1 MALIVQKYGGSS
13 VATAERILAV
23 ARRIAA
29 TKEEGNSVVVV
40 VSAMGKTTD
49 NLIKLAHEVA
59 PEPDEREL
67 DLLLSTGE
75 TVSCTLMAMALR
87 GMGHEAISLTAG
99 QAGIRTNSMYGR
111 ARIESVDAVRLLR
124 ELEAGKIVIVTGFQ
138 GVTDDF
144 DVTTL
149 GRGGSDTTAVALAVA
164 LKADRCDIYTDV
176 DGVFTADPR
185 IVPEARKLTEISY
198 EEMLEMAQQGSKV
211 MHPRSVEL
219 GEAYGVPIMVRSS
232 FNNEQGTL
240 IREEEGM
247 ETRKRVR
254 GIAHDLNVGK
264 ITVVGVPDR
273 PGLAAAIFEP
283 LADAGISVDVI
294 VQNVGLEQG
303 VTDLSFTVSLSD
315 LPKALR
321 IVEPVARRINAR
333 EVQSSDNLAK
343 VSVVGAG
350 IQGAPGIAASMFR
363 ALYECDINIEM
374 ISTSEIRITCI
385 IARDKVEQAVQQLHT
400 VFELDKP

>member
-13 VATAERILAV
+13 VATSERILAV
-23 ARRIAA
+23 ARRIVT
-29 TKEEGNSVVVV
+29 TKEAGNSVVIV

-49 NLIKLAHEVA
+49 SLIKLAREVA

-67 DLLLSTGE
+67 DLLMSTGE

-87 GMGHEAISLTAG
+87 GMGHGAISLTAG
-99 QAGIRTNSMYGR
+99 QAGIRTDSIYGR
-111 ARIESVDAVRLLR
+111 ARIESVDSGRLLQ
-124 ELEAGKIVIVTGFQ
+124 ELEAGKLVIVTGFQ
-138 GVTDDF
+138 GVTDRF

-149 GRGGSDTTAVALAVA
+149 GRGGSDTTAVALAIA

-176 DGVFTADPR
+176 DGVYTTDPR
-185 IVPEARKLTEISY
+185 LVPGARKLPEISY
-198 EEMLEMAQQGSKV
+198 EEMLEMAQLGSKV

-219 GEAYGVPIMVRSS
+219 GEAYGMPIMVRSS
-232 FNNEQGTL
+232 FNDEPGTL
-240 IREEEGM
+240 IHEDKGM

-273 PGLAAAIFEP
+273 PGLAASVFEP
-283 LADAGISVDVI
+283 LAEAGISVDVI
-294 VQNVGLEQG
+294 VQNVSVEGS
-303 VTDLSFTVSLSD
+303 TDLSFTVARTD
-315 LPKALR
+315 LAKALR
-321 IVEPVARRINAR
+321 IVEPVAREIGAKQ
-333 EVQSSDNLAK
+333 VQSSDNLGK

-350 IQGAPGIAASMFR
+350 IQSAPGIAAAMFR
-363 ALYECDINIEM
+363 ALYDARLNIEM

-385 IARDKVEQAVQQLHT
+385 VDREKVEEAVRTLHATFQL
-400 VFELDKP
+400 DQP

>member
-23 ARRIAA
+23 ARRIVA
-29 TKEEGNSVVVV
+29 TKEAGNSVVVV

-49 NLIKLAHEVA
+49 NLIKLAREVA

-67 DLLLSTGE
+67 DLLMSTGE

-87 GMGHEAISLTAG
+87 GIGHEAISLNAG
-99 QAGIRTNSMYGR
+99 QAGIHTDSLHGR
-111 ARIESVDAVRLLR
+111 ARIESVDSERLSQ
-124 ELEAGKIVIVTGFQ
+124 ELEAGRLVIVTGFQ
-138 GVTDDF
+138 GVTDRF

-149 GRGGSDTTAVALAVA
+149 GRGGSDTTAVALAIA

-176 DGVFTADPR
+176 DGVYTTDPR
-185 IVPEARKLTEISY
+185 LVADARKLPEISY
-198 EEMLEMAQQGSKV
+198 EEMLEMAQLGSKV

-219 GEAYGVPIMVRSS
+219 GEAYGMPIMVRSS
-232 FNNEQGTL
+232 FNDEQGTL
-240 IREEEGM
+240 IHEDKGM

-264 ITVVGVPDR
+264 VTVVGVPDR
-273 PGLAAAIFEP
+273 PGLAASVFEP
-283 LADAGISVDVI
+283 LAAAGVSVDVI
-294 VQNVGLEQG
+294 VQNVSVEGS
-303 VTDLSFTVSLSD
+303 TDLSFTVARTD
-315 LPKALR
+315 LAKALR
-321 IVEPVARRINAR
+321 IVEPVAREIAAKQ
-333 EVQSSDNLAK
+333 VQSSDNLGK

-350 IQGAPGIAASMFR
+350 IQSAPGIAAAMFR
-363 ALYECDINIEM
+363 ALYDVGINIGM

-385 IARDKVEQAVQQLHT
+385 VDREKVEEAVRTLHAT
-400 VFELDKP
+400 FELDQP

>member
-13 VATAERILAV
+13 VTTSERILAV
-23 ARRIAA
+23 ARRIVT
-29 TKEEGNSVVVV
+29 TKEAGNSVVIV

-49 NLIKLAHEVA
+49 SLIKLAREVA

-67 DLLLSTGE
+67 DLLMSTGE

-87 GMGHEAISLTAG
+87 GMGHGAISLTAG
-99 QAGIRTNSMYGR
+99 QAGIRTDSIYGR
-111 ARIESVDAVRLLR
+111 ARIESVDSGRLLQ
-124 ELEAGKIVIVTGFQ
+124 ELEAGKLVIVTGFQ
-138 GVTDDF
+138 GVTDRF

-149 GRGGSDTTAVALAVA
+149 GRGGSDTTAVALAIA

-176 DGVFTADPR
+176 DGVYTTDPR
-185 IVPEARKLTEISY
+185 LVPGARKLPEISY
-198 EEMLEMAQQGSKV
+198 EEMLEMAQLGSKV

-219 GEAYGVPIMVRSS
+219 GEAYGMPIMVRSS
-232 FNNEQGTL
+232 FNDEPGTL
-240 IREEEGM
+240 IHEDKGM

-273 PGLAAAIFEP
+273 PGLAASVFEP
-283 LADAGISVDVI
+283 LAEAGISVDVI
-294 VQNVGLEQG
+294 VQNVSVEGS
-303 VTDLSFTVSLSD
+303 TDLSFTVARTD
-315 LPKALR
+315 LAKALR
-321 IVEPVARRINAR
+321 IVKPVAREIGAKQ
-333 EVQSSDNLAK
+333 VQSSDNLGK

-350 IQGAPGIAASMFR
+350 IQSAPGVAAAMFR
-363 ALYECDINIEM
+363 ALYDAGLNIEM

-385 IARDKVEQAVQQLHT
+385 VDREKVEEAVRTLHATFQL
-400 VFELDKP
+400 DQP

>member
-23 ARRIAA
+23 ARRIVT
-29 TKEEGNSVVVV
+29 TKEAGNSVVVV

-49 NLIKLAHEVA
+49 NLIKLAREVA

-67 DLLLSTGE
+67 DLLMSTGE

-87 GMGHEAISLTAG
+87 GMGHDAISLNAG
-99 QAGIRTNSMYGR
+99 QAGIHTDSLYGR
-111 ARIESVDAVRLLR
+111 ARIESVESERLSQ
-124 ELEAGKIVIVTGFQ
+124 ELEAGKLVIVTGFQ
-138 GVTDDF
+138 GVTDRF

-149 GRGGSDTTAVALAVA
+149 GRGGSDTTAVALAIA

-176 DGVFTADPR
+176 DGVYTTDPR
-185 IVPEARKLTEISY
+185 LVAEARKLPEISY
-198 EEMLEMAQQGSKV
+198 EEMLEMAQLGSKV

-219 GEAYGVPIMVRSS
+219 GEAYGMPIMVRSS
-232 FNNEQGTL
+232 FNDEPGTL
-240 IREEEGM
+240 IHEDKGM

-273 PGLAAAIFEP
+273 PGLAASVFEP
-283 LADAGISVDVI
+283 LAAAGVSVDVI
-294 VQNVGLEQG
+294 VQNVSVEGS
-303 VTDLSFTVSLSD
+303 TDLSFTVARTD
-315 LPKALR
+315 LAKALR
-321 IVEPVARRINAR
+321 IVEPVAQEIGAKQ
-333 EVQSSDNLAK
+333 VQSSDKLGK

-350 IQGAPGIAASMFR
+350 IQSAPGIAADMFR
-363 ALYECDINIEM
+363 ALYGMGINIEM

-385 IARDKVEQAVQQLHT
+385 VDRGKVEEAVRTLHAT
-400 VFELDKP
+400 FELDQP

>member
-23 ARRIAA
+23 ARRVVA
-29 TKEEGNSVVVV
+29 TKEDGNNVVVV

-49 NLIKLAHEVA
+49 NLIKLAREVA

-75 TVSCTLMAMALR
+75 TVACTLMAMALR
-87 GMGHEAISLTAG
+87 GTGHEAISLTAG
-99 QAGIRTNSMYGR
+99 QAGIRTDSLYGR
-111 ARIESVDAVRLLR
+111 ARIESVDSGRLLR
-124 ELEAGKIVIVTGFQ
+124 ELEAGKLVIVTGFQ
-138 GVTDDF
+138 GVTDRF

-149 GRGGSDTTAVALAVA
+149 GRGGSDTTAVALAIA

-176 DGVFTADPR
+176 DGVYTTDPR
-185 IVPEARKLTEISY
+185 LVPEARKLQEISY
-198 EEMLEMAQQGSKV
+198 EEMLEMAQLGSKV

-219 GEAYGVPIMVRSS
+219 GEAYGMPIMVRSS
-232 FNNEQGTL
+232 FNDEPGTL
-240 IREEEGM
+240 IHEDKGM

-273 PGLAAAIFEP
+273 PGLAALVFEP
-283 LADAGISVDVI
+283 LAVAGISVDVI
-294 VQNVGLEQG
+294 VQNVSVEGS
-303 VTDLSFTVSLSD
+303 TDLSFTVARAD
-315 LPKALR
+315 LAKTLK
-321 IVEPVARRINAR
+321 IVEPVAREIGAKQ
-333 EVQSSDNLAK
+333 VQSSDKLGK

-350 IQGAPGIAASMFR
+350 IQSAPGIAAAMFK
-363 ALYECDINIEM
+363 ALYDAGLNIEM

-385 IARDKVEQAVQQLHT
+385 VDRTRVEEAVRTLHAT
-400 VFELDKP
+400 FELDRA

>member
-23 ARRIAA
+23 ARRIVT
-29 TKEEGNSVVVV
+29 TKEAGNSVVVV

-49 NLIKLAHEVA
+49 NLIKLAREVA

-67 DLLLSTGE
+67 DLLMSTGE

-87 GMGHEAISLTAG
+87 GMGHDAISLNAG
-99 QAGIRTNSMYGR
+99 QAGIHTDSLYGR
-111 ARIESVDAVRLLR
+111 ARIESVESERLSQ
-124 ELEAGKIVIVTGFQ
+124 ELEAGKLVIVTGFQ
-138 GVTDDF
+138 GVTDRF

-149 GRGGSDTTAVALAVA
+149 GRGGSDTTAVALAIA

-176 DGVFTADPR
+176 DGVYTTDPR
-185 IVPEARKLTEISY
+185 LVAEARKLPEISY
-198 EEMLEMAQQGSKV
+198 EEMLEMAQLGSKV

-219 GEAYGVPIMVRSS
+219 GEAYGMPIMVRSS
-232 FNNEQGTL
+232 FNDEPGTL
-240 IREEEGM
+240 IHEDKGM

-273 PGLAAAIFEP
+273 PGLAASVFEP
-283 LADAGISVDVI
+283 LAAAGVSVDVI
-294 VQNVGLEQG
+294 VQNVSVEGS
-303 VTDLSFTVSLSD
+303 TDLSFTVARTD
-315 LPKALR
+315 LAKALR
-321 IVEPVARRINAR
+321 IVEPVAQEIGAKQ
-333 EVQSSDNLAK
+333 VQSSDKLGK

-350 IQGAPGIAASMFR
+350 IQSAPGIAADMFR
-363 ALYECDINIEM
+363 ALYGMGINIEM

-385 IARDKVEQAVQQLHT
+385 VDGEKVEEAVRTLHAT
-400 VFELDKP
+400 FELDQP

>member
-13 VATAERILAV
+13 VATSERILAV
-23 ARRIAA
+23 ARRIVT
-29 TKEEGNSVVVV
+29 TKEAGNSVVIV

-49 NLIKLAHEVA
+49 SLIKLAREVA

-67 DLLLSTGE
+67 DLLMSTGE

-87 GMGHEAISLTAG
+87 GMGHGAISLTAG
-99 QAGIRTNSMYGR
+99 QAGIRTDSIYGR
-111 ARIESVDAVRLLR
+111 ARIESVDSGRLLQ
-124 ELEAGKIVIVTGFQ
+124 ELEAGKLVIVTGFQ
-138 GVTDDF
+138 GVTDRF

-149 GRGGSDTTAVALAVA
+149 GRGGSDTTAVALAIA

-176 DGVFTADPR
+176 DGVYTTDPR
-185 IVPEARKLTEISY
+185 LVPGARKLPEISY
-198 EEMLEMAQQGSKV
+198 EEMLEMAQLGSKV

-219 GEAYGVPIMVRSS
+219 GEAYGMPIMVRSS
-232 FNNEQGTL
+232 FNDEPGTL
-240 IREEEGM
+240 IHEDKGM

-273 PGLAAAIFEP
+273 PGLAASVFEP
-283 LADAGISVDVI
+283 LAEAGISVDVI
-294 VQNVGLEQG
+294 VQNVSVEGS
-303 VTDLSFTVSLSD
+303 TDLSFTVARTD
-315 LPKALR
+315 LAKALR
-321 IVEPVARRINAR
+321 IVEPVAREIGAKQ
-333 EVQSSDNLAK
+333 VQSSDNLGK

-350 IQGAPGIAASMFR
+350 IQSAPGIAATMFR
-363 ALYECDINIEM
+363 ALYDARLNIEM

-385 IARDKVEQAVQQLHT
+385 VDREKVEEAVRTLHATFQL
-400 VFELDKP
+400 DQP